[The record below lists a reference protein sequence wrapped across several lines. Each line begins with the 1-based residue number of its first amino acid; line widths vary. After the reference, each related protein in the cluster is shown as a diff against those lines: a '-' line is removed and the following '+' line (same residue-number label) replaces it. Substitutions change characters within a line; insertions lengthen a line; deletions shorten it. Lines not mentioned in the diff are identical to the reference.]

1 MEILLGYLDKALKWK
16 AAAPAAPKPPTP
28 EQAVAFQVGQFV
40 VIAGLQTRA
49 ELNEL
54 EAIVQE
60 ILPTGRVQVIWRK
73 RIHSPREYPHKWGCG
88 CEGTRGAR
96 VSFFHF

>member
-1 MEILLGYLDKALKWK
+1 MQILLGYLDKALKWK
-16 AAAPAAPKPPTP
+16 AAAPADPKPPTRK
-28 EQAVAFQVGQFV
+28 QDGAFQVGQFV
-40 VIAGLQTRA
+40 GIAGLQNRA

-73 RIHSPREYPHKWGCG
+73 KITFTPRVPPQV
-88 CEGTRGAR
+88 RLR
-96 VSFFHF
+96 L